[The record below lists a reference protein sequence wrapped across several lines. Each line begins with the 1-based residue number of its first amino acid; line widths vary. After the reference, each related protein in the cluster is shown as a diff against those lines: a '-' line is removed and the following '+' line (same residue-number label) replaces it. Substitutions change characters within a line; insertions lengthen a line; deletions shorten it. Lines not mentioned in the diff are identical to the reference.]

1 MGAEE
6 ADDDVVRRFEE
17 AMARGGGGETSSA
30 AASDSDA
37 PMDVEAMDPRRERTT
52 ECADGDAAGVWSEF
66 MLYDGHA
73 WRDDR
78 CAVASA
84 LCSVLRGAPETN
96 GAILHANGSV
106 KHAAQGQTTL
116 FRVRPGARV
125 LPHVGVTNRRLVVQF
140 PLAGFDGVRFRV
152 GDEWRG
158 YEEGRALV
166 FDVEGNA

>member
-1 MGAEE
+1 
-6 ADDDVVRRFEE
+6 
-17 AMARGGGGETSSA
+17 
-30 AASDSDA
+30 
-37 PMDVEAMDPRRERTT
+37 
-52 ECADGDAAGVWSEF
+52 

-96 GAILHANGSV
+96 GAILHANGTV

-116 FRVRPGARV
+116 FRLRPGARV

-158 YEEGRALV
+158 YEAGRALV
-166 FDVEGNA
+166 FDDSFEHEVIHGGEADRFVLYTVVHHPELGTPQMVGEGAEACGAGDLD